1 MPSYLTKRR
10 EPFKFMMGVSIIGII
25 LLFVSLSFLYLLRK
39 SSPDWHN
46 FKLPAIFWL
55 STAII
60 LASSGSLYVA
70 VQSFKRDKFIAY
82 KWLIGLTLLLGVSF
96 ILTQIVG
103 WKQLF
108 NTGVY
113 MHNNIAGAFLYTLS
127 GLHILHILGG
137 IIYLGVTFSHALKRV
152 TYVDSFVY
160 SVNPPTQLKLQ
171 MVSIYWHF
179 IDILW
184 IYLFVFL
191 LYHHGH

>member
-1 MPSYLTKRR
+1 
-10 EPFKFMMGVSIIGII
+10 
-25 LLFVSLSFLYLLRK
+25 
-39 SSPDWHN
+39 
-46 FKLPAIFWL
+46 
-55 STAII
+55 
-60 LASSGSLYVA
+60 
-70 VQSFKRDKFIAY
+70 
-82 KWLIGLTLLLGVSF
+82 
-96 ILTQIVG
+96 
-103 WKQLF
+103 
-108 NTGVY
+108 